1 MNAIFKGLCVC
12 VCVCV
17 GGGAGW
23 YGNGPLSWGNP
34 RVHII
39 SHFNLITFTSVGEV
53 TRSSRQVIQKNIH
66 YKFFLTQFYMLS
78 RSGLENPS
86 TYPKS
91 GWYTPQICTSPRLL
105 LLWQLVLYGR
115 IGREKYWQPSRP
127 RTHAN
132 NASIVKIC
140 SRLVWAK
147 CSNMLSS

>member
-1 MNAIFKGLCVC
+1 MCVC

-17 GGGAGW
+17 CVLGGATW

-34 RVHII
+34 PVHII
-39 SHFNLITFTSVGEV
+39 SHFNLITFTW
-53 TRSSRQVIQKNIH
+53 QVKWPFKPASNKKKNIH

-86 TYPKS
+86 TYPKRR
-91 GWYTPQICTSPRLL
+91 WHTLRICTSPRLL

-115 IGREKYWQPSRP
+115 IGCEKYWQPSRP
-127 RTHAN
+127 RTLAN
-132 NASIVKIC
+132 SASIVKIC

-147 CSNMLSS
+147 CANMLSS